1 MVMAAIWFKPYTLEE
16 INERTK
22 IGIGLALG
30 IAFTEIGDDYL
41 KATMPVDE
49 RTRQPFGILHG
60 GANVVL
66 AETIASVGAGRSID
80 RTKFRG
86 VGLEINANHLAQAKD
101 GFVTG
106 IGRPI
111 HIGKT
116 TQVWDIRIT
125 NAEGR
130 LTCIS
135 RCTMAIL
142 ETPGRG

>member
-1 MVMAAIWFKPYTLEE
+1 MAIWFKPFTLEE
-16 INERTK
+16 VNERTK

-30 IAFTEIGDDYL
+30 MEFIEIGDDYL

-66 AETIASVGAGRSID
+66 AETLASVGAGRSID
-80 RTKFRG
+80 RTKYRS
-86 VGLEINANHLAQAKD
+86 VGLEINANHLAPAKD
-101 GFVTG
+101 GLVTG

-130 LTCIS
+130 LSCIS

-142 ETPGRG
+142 EAPGRR

>member
-1 MVMAAIWFKPYTLEE
+1 MAAIWFKPFTLAEV
-16 INERTK
+16 NERTK
-22 IGIGLALG
+22 IGIGSALG
-30 IAFTEIGDDYL
+30 MEFIEIGDDYL
-41 KATMPVDE
+41 RATMPVDE

-66 AETIASVGAGRSID
+66 AETLASVGAGRSID
-80 RTKFRG
+80 RTKYRS
-86 VGLEINANHLAQAKD
+86 VGLEINANHLAPAKD

-130 LTCIS
+130 LSCIS

-142 ETPGRG
+142 EAPGRK

>member
-1 MVMAAIWFKPYTLEE
+1 MAAIWFKSFTLEE
-16 INERTK
+16 VNERTK
-22 IGIGLALG
+22 IGIGSALG

-66 AETIASVGAGRSID
+66 AETLASVGAGRSID
-80 RTKFRG
+80 RTKYRS
-86 VGLEINANHLAQAKD
+86 VGLEINANHLAPAKD

-130 LTCIS
+130 LSCIS

-142 ETPGRG
+142 EAPGRG

>member
-1 MVMAAIWFKPYTLEE
+1 MEFI
-16 INERTK
+16 
-22 IGIGLALG
+22 
-30 IAFTEIGDDYL
+30 EIGDDYL
-41 KATMPVDE
+41 RATMPVDE

-66 AETIASVGAGRSID
+66 AETLASVGAGRSID
-80 RTKFRG
+80 RTKYRS
-86 VGLEINANHLAQAKD
+86 VGLEINANHLAPAKD

-130 LTCIS
+130 LSCIS

-142 ETPGRG
+142 EAPGRK